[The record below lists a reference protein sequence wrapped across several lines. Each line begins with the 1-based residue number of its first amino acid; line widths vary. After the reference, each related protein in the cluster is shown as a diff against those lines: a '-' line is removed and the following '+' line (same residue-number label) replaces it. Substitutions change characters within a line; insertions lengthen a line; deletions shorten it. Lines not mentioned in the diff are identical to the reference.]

1 MQTSLI
7 PRLGLTIALAACASA
22 PAPTTTAAATPSA
35 ASPAMPA
42 RTGDIHDFD
51 FFDGG
56 WTAHQRRLR
65 VRGVGSNDWDEFPS
79 SLCMK
84 LFLDGMATVDEVAF
98 PTKGWS
104 GLTIRTFS
112 REKRQWSIYWVS
124 SKTGEMGPPQ
134 VGGFDGDRGEFYG
147 EDEDG
152 GHRVLVRYAWTKQPP
167 DHARWEQAFS
177 RDGKAWET
185 NWIADFTR
193 ADTAATCVGARPR
206 TAMR

>member
-1 MQTSLI
+1 ML
-7 PRLGLTIALAACASA
+7 ALAACASTPA
-22 PAPTTTAAATPSA
+22 AAPTAGATPPAAAAP
-35 ASPAMPA
+35 MPV

-51 FFDGG
+51 FFEGG

-84 LFLDGMATVDEVAF
+84 LFLDGIATVDEVSF

-104 GLTIRTFS
+104 GLTIRAFS

-134 VGGFDGDRGEFYG
+134 IGGFDGDRGEFYG
-147 EDEDG
+147 DDEDG
-152 GHRVLVRYAWTKQPP
+152 GHRVLVRYVWTKQPP

-177 RDGKAWET
+177 RDGKTWET

-206 TAMR
+206 TAMP